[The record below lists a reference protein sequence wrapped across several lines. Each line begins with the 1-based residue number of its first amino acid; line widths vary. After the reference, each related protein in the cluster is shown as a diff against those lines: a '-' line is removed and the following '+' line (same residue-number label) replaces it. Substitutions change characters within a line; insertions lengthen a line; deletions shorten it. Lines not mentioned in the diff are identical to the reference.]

1 MGNELFHVVIFTDS
15 VLEREYIFARQI
27 STLNEFEEKLWTDF
41 LYYLT
46 SDFSIRIQI
55 VDICSFI
62 ILWR

>member
-1 MGNELFHVVIFTDS
+1 MGDELFHVVIFTDL

-27 STLNEFEEKLWTDF
+27 STLNEVEEKLWTDF